1 MLNQDFSRDYVL
13 IIGYPIDNWYRLLLI
28 SSECNIQCDDCS

>member
-13 IIGYPIDNWYRLLLI
+13 IIGYPIDNWYRLL